1 MLAIGRGVDKA
12 DGHTAAASLQDR
24 GTGRRLSQWGTGR
37 KAKAEEEH
45 REPEGHPTRV
55 AEASEAP
62 VRHEENQSGL
72 SQACASPEPVPTGT
86 DGDNPTGEAEA
97 NVINDSEDNDASSS
111 SARYSSASSE
121 ADSDANDDTDTSR
134 AAAEEEEQTRIRQGL
149 ADLDYTS
156 AQAREAEQATRTR
169 RRGNVHDQMI
179 SCVEWLALRQKDG
192 DTTGGSEE
200 HYQLPN
206 AVNLEG
212 SSRNAE
218 EWKTDLSLPSAN
230 TVMVAAV
237 NNSGKSKTVTEH
249 LDANTSLGIAATAIS
264 ELVGQSTNPSGSWTD
279 IDDALQLEVTKW
291 KATQNQPRP
300 QLVSSWPTESRQN
313 HHANSGASILV
324 NGRFRVGATAEA
336 DPQGRWIHLQLFPS
350 DGSSAISVVHVYGY
364 PDTDVHKNRALM
376 RAAWESAT
384 RGTRGEQQNTS
395 VAFKFKNYTKV
406 ESFRDR
412 WNELEE
418 LALQAE
424 KTGNHLL
431 AAQHRT
437 ERDNATGSKWFSPAK
452 ATFVMGDFNWPE
464 GARDAFF
471 AENGDLI
478 PLHPIP
484 ALKGIVTRAA
494 GKSCIDAIYYHFAK
508 TGPSGTAEV
517 TLLDGGVD
525 QQHTLNNGYMD
536 HSDHATVIAA
546 ATMAESMYLGDR
558 EKRQA
563 LQKAME
569 GSISAPS
576 VIRSAEVRPEH
587 IVIPLSPAGQETFA
601 QRMEEETEK
610 AIEALR
616 LLAEADRNG
625 PSSPEEAENMI
636 ATATK
641 TLLLTASDHLAP
653 LVLLTPRTIDPASEA
668 AARRGV
674 DYLLRHVHYTLKKAK
689 ALLRAAETNRD
700 SQRRDTLRKA
710 AKKSLVESDLQR
722 MTRTANL
729 VLAAM
734 HAGKKSE
741 IRGGEALEVSKA
753 EREGAAAMATARDGL
768 AKAQTELLAAQEG
781 EADASAV
788 AVLEAAVG
796 VRQVAVEGAEAAATA
811 RTGSA
816 EAQTELVAARAAGA
830 EASELEGLEAVAKAN
845 EVTGH
850 GAKAVATEREGFAA
864 DCAAQDCHSEPEPAE
879 DSQPPALLL
888 WGGKTV
894 TDTWG
899 GQPYEIFGTWPG
911 RPSRHSAP
919 GGRKDW
925 TKI

>member
-1 MLAIGRGVDKA
+1 
-12 DGHTAAASLQDR
+12 
-24 GTGRRLSQWGTGR
+24 
-37 KAKAEEEH
+37 
-45 REPEGHPTRV
+45 
-55 AEASEAP
+55 
-62 VRHEENQSGL
+62 
-72 SQACASPEPVPTGT
+72 
-86 DGDNPTGEAEA
+86 
-97 NVINDSEDNDASSS
+97 
-111 SARYSSASSE
+111 
-121 ADSDANDDTDTSR
+121 
-134 AAAEEEEQTRIRQGL
+134 
-149 ADLDYTS
+149 
-156 AQAREAEQATRTR
+156 
-169 RRGNVHDQMI
+169 
-179 SCVEWLALRQKDG
+179 
-192 DTTGGSEE
+192 
-200 HYQLPN
+200 
-206 AVNLEG
+206 
-212 SSRNAE
+212 
-218 EWKTDLSLPSAN
+218 
-230 TVMVAAV
+230 
-237 NNSGKSKTVTEH
+237 
-249 LDANTSLGIAATAIS
+249 
-264 ELVGQSTNPSGSWTD
+264 
-279 IDDALQLEVTKW
+279 
-291 KATQNQPRP
+291 
-300 QLVSSWPTESRQN
+300 
-313 HHANSGASILV
+313 
-324 NGRFRVGATAEA
+324 
-336 DPQGRWIHLQLFPS
+336 
-350 DGSSAISVVHVYGY
+350 
-364 PDTDVHKNRALM
+364 
-376 RAAWESAT
+376 
-384 RGTRGEQQNTS
+384 
-395 VAFKFKNYTKV
+395 
-406 ESFRDR
+406 
-412 WNELEE
+412 
-418 LALQAE
+418 
-424 KTGNHLL
+424 
-431 AAQHRT
+431 
-437 ERDNATGSKWFSPAK
+437 
-452 ATFVMGDFNWPE
+452 
-464 GARDAFF
+464 
-471 AENGDLI
+471 
-478 PLHPIP
+478 
-484 ALKGIVTRAA
+484 
-494 GKSCIDAIYYHFAK
+494 
-508 TGPSGTAEV
+508 
-517 TLLDGGVD
+517 
-525 QQHTLNNGYMD
+525 MD

-546 ATMAESMYLGDR
+546 ATMAESMYLGDS

-576 VIRSAEVRPEH
+576 VVRSAEVRPEH

-636 ATATK
+636 ATATR

-653 LVLLTPRTIDPASEA
+653 LVLLTPRTNDPASEA

-830 EASELEGLEAVAKAN
+830 EASELEGLEAVAKAK

-899 GQPYEIFGTWPG
+899 GQPYEIFGTWPEPTLPSLRTWGQEGLDQDLTTIAKLRHAYRRHAQRTMAKQRSG
-911 RPSRHSAP
+911 RIDALSEALSKGISKGATPKLCAAGTHKKGGARYGADAHVVSSASITFP
-919 GGRKDW
+919 DQDRTIEGVVLRDKQEMVEYYALWYSNFFRSTTEFHDNTFADPVEILLPFGEKTR
-925 TKI
+925 